1 MKCGKLYWLK
11 LYKSSLIPLSW
22 HHNIIPW
29 LQPSISVITGT
40 WIPLYSSHIL
50 TRAQLCC
57 LTLLSTE
64 LANTCVFRSV
74 VSIVACDY
82 GIIQS
87 QTRTHNGSLKWNI
100 VIVIGCFVWCGM
112 FHQRALL
119 PDYARRCLEEVRPG
133 VGPQPRSVQ
142 PPTPG
147 AHHPRYL
154 GHRSHSVDTGQG
166 QWDPTGTKPK
176 NNLP

>member
-1 MKCGKLYWLK
+1 MWKVVLAQIVPFLSNSFVLTSKYNL
-11 LYKSSLIPLSW
+11 LIST
-22 HHNIIPW
+22 I
-29 LQPSISVITGT
+29 SISDHWNLNPIIYILLTFSQELNCVA
-40 WIPLYSSHIL
+40 WLY
-50 TRAQLCC
+50 C
-57 LTLLSTE
+57 LRV
-64 LANTCVFRSV
+64 LAEDRRWLAKVKQHR
-74 VSIVACDY
+74 
-82 GIIQS
+82 
-87 QTRTHNGSLKWNI
+87 WNI
-100 VIVIGCFVWCGM
+100 VILLIVIGCFVWRWSVVTMYCGM

-166 QWDPTGTKPK
+166 QWP
-176 NNLP
+176 